1 VRSSSQS
8 QSEDE
13 SLGKRVPSKSRSR
26 SRSHPSRR
34 ERHRYHENTNHE
46 KKESYRHH
54 YDLQEERR
62 PKIIT
67 PGLDGPLLS
76 YKHFMELQR
85 DPIEP
90 EEAERHYND
99 YKNRHIEK
107 QNRIF
112 FKYHKVLH
120 YSTLERPLVPRK
132 IPSRT
137 KLLMED

>member
-1 VRSSSQS
+1 MGSSSQS

-13 SLGKRVPSKSRSR
+13 SLEKRVPSKSRSR
-26 SRSHPSRR
+26 SRSHSPRR
-34 ERHRYHENTNHE
+34 ERHRYRESTNHGR
-46 KKESYRHH
+46 KEGYRYHH
-54 YDLQEERR
+54 DLQEERR

-107 QNRIF
+107 QNKIF
-112 FKYHKVLH
+112 FEHHKVLL
-120 YSTLERPLVPRK
+120 YKVLE
-132 IPSRT
+132 
-137 KLLMED
+137 